1 MFLVEGGWGSLGH
14 IIFPQEDAEL
24 VQALAMSLG
33 TDGVQ
38 LAE

>member
-1 MFLVEGGWGSLGH
+1 MFLVEGSWGSLCH
-14 IIFPQEDAEL
+14 IIFPQEDDEL
-24 VQALAMSLG
+24 LQALAMSLG